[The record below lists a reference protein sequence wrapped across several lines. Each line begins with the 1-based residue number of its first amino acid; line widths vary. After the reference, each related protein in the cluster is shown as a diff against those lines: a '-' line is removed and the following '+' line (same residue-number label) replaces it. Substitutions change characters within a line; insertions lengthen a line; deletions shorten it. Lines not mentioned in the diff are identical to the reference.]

1 MSPEIHSEIKY
12 FTNMKRTGLVVLAI
26 TVMMFSA
33 FACNNAGNETGG
45 TTNGGQ
51 AETVAL
57 AGNPAGDDLKPEF
70 LTAETFKKKVWDYEK
85 NPEAWVYEGTEPA
98 IIDFY
103 ADWCKPCKMVA
114 PILDEISKEYAGKIK
129 VYKIDTQKEK
139 ELAAVFQV
147 SSIPTFLYIPV
158 NGKPQMDRGYK
169 DKAAFVQI
177 INQVLITK

>member
-1 MSPEIHSEIKY
+1 MSPEIYSEIKNL
-12 FTNMKRTGLVVLAI
+12 TNMKRTSLVVLAI

-33 FACNNAGNETGG
+33 FACNNAGSETGYSNKSG
-45 TTNGGQ
+45 K
-51 AETVAL
+51 AETVAM
-57 AGNPAGDDLKPEF
+57 AGNPAGGDMKPEF
-70 LTAETFKKKVWDYEK
+70 LTAETFKKKIWDYEK
-85 NPEAWVYEGTEPA
+85 NPESWVYEGTEPA

-114 PILDEISKEYAGKIK
+114 PVLEEISKEYAGKIK

-158 NGKPQMDRGYK
+158 NGKPQMDRGYR

-177 INQVLITK
+177 IDQVLISK